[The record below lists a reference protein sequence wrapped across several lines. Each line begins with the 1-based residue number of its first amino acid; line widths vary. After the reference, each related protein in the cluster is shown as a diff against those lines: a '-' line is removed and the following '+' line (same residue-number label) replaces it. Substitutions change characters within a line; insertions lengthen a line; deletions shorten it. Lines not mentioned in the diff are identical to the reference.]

1 MVIFVDIFFFS
12 RDSNFLSGGVWTSI
26 QGLKPPSGRMWSL
39 SLFLLWGSGL
49 LRNQQHFVDK
59 HICGHLRR
67 VLRVLFFL
75 LSFFLSLPTRFNVVG
90 VRGCYN
96 SLVEYLELPGN
107 LPDTVGGTYIVDELT
122 SEVISHVLIDPW
134 SPREKKVAVGVKN
147 NAQLLKFFKP
157 KVPRLVWKKARQV
170 WLQNSP
176 RKNLRNIIFW
186 KKTTP
191 QMKIPGDN
199 LCFFAFFCCI
209 SSKIA
214 KFALR

>member
-12 RDSNFLSGGVWTSI
+12 QDSNFLSGGFCTSI
-26 QGLKPPSGRMWSL
+26 QGLKPPSGRVWYL
-39 SLFLLWGSGL
+39 SLFLLWGSGF
-49 LRNQQHFVDK
+49 LRNQQLFVDK
-59 HICGHLRR
+59 HIWGHLRR
-67 VLRVLFFL
+67 VLRVLFF
-75 LSFFLSLPTRFNVVG
+75 FSLFISPPPPRFNVVG
-90 VRGCYN
+90 VRRCYN

-107 LPDTVGGTYIVDELT
+107 LPDTVGGTYIVVKLT

-134 SPREKKVAVGVKN
+134 SPCEKKVAVGAKN
-147 NAQLLKFFKP
+147 SAQLKFFKP

-199 LCFFAFFCCI
+199 LFFFVVFPP
-209 SSKIA
+209 K
-214 KFALR
+214 